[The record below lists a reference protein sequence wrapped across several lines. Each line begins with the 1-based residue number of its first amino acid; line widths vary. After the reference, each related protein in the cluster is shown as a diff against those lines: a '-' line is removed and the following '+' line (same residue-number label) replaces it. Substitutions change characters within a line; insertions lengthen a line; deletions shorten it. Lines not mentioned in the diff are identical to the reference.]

1 VLRGALWGVGAAGLL
16 VPRLET
22 PQQLLVFGAGALC
35 GALAGLRWP
44 GAESLRH
51 PWLAAAAAL
60 AGVAMTRLAEPT
72 FFLLVPLVAAS
83 VAWPLGGPPPEEK
96 PLPRYVVPAIFLAA
110 AAVFFAQSAHR
121 HWTFGSGSRDLGLFY
136 QTHWLI
142 AHGWPLLNTVMG
154 MPVFADHMTFDDFLV
169 APLLRV
175 HDSAA
180 TLLFVQAVAVAS
192 AVFPLYDAARRLTGR
207 PRGALALPL
216 AWVLAPDVHMGV
228 MFDYNQTP
236 FASALLAWTAW
247 ALLFR
252 GVVAVALTVTLTCAA
267 KGNFCLY
274 VAVLALVLSWRG
286 VARLR
291 AAAVAGAAL
300 TLFAVEIAVLAPW
313 YREGGFRH
321 WEYEDLGAGP
331 SEIAT
336 SIVTRPHQAVA
347 LAVDD
352 PRKRRGLLQPVVTA
366 GFLPCADPLTLALL
380 VPNWAERFLSSHRTR
395 WWGYYYGMPAV
406 ATALVGAALGWA
418 RLRAARRDG
427 RRLPAYLVGCVI
439 LTAVCPPYTTHDGDR
454 RDILLRWDRAYASP
468 PEDVRTQRAAV
479 AFIGKDPRLKVA
491 AQYHLLP
498 HLAGR
503 PEIYELTRAAEADVV
518 ALQLNGG
525 TWPEGRPSW
534 RRRVRETWDT
544 GLFHVGFCQGRTV
557 VLYRG
562 RQPGVECPVFAD
574 LLRRP

>member
-16 VPRLET
+16 VARLDT
-22 PQQLLVFGAGALC
+22 PQQVLVLGAGALA
-35 GALAGLRWP
+35 GALASLRWP
-44 GAESLRH
+44 AAESLRH
-51 PWLAAAAAL
+51 PWVAAAAAL

-83 VAWPLGGPPPEEK
+83 VAWPLSEPPADEKPPP
-96 PLPRYVVPAIFLAA
+96 RWVVPALFVGA

-136 QTHWLI
+136 QTHWLM
-142 AHGWPLLNTVMG
+142 AHGWPLVNTVMG

-169 APLLRV
+169 APLLHL

-180 TLLFVQAVAVAS
+180 TLLFVQAVAVSS
-192 AVFPLYDAARRLTGR
+192 AVFPLHDIARRLTGR

-216 AWVLAPDVHMGV
+216 AWIFAPDVHMGV

-236 FASALLAWTAW
+236 FASALLVWTAW

-252 GVVAVALTVTLTCAA
+252 GPIAVAATVALTCAA
-267 KGNFCLY
+267 KSNFCLY
-274 VAVLALVLSWRG
+274 VAVLALALSWRG
-286 VARLR
+286 VSRRR

-300 TLFAVEIAVLAPW
+300 ALFVVEIAVLYPW

-321 WEYEDLGAGP
+321 WEYEELGSSPG
-331 SEIAT
+331 EIA
-336 SIVTRPHQAVA
+336 SAVVTRPHQAVT
-347 LAVDD
+347 LVVDE
-352 PRKRRGLLQPVVTA
+352 PRKRRGLLQPLLTA
-366 GFLPCADPLTLALL
+366 GFLPCADPLTLALQL
-380 VPNWAERFLSSHRTR
+380 PNWAERFLSTHRTR

-418 RLRAARRDG
+418 RLRAAGRDS
-427 RRLPAYLVGCVI
+427 RALPAYLVGCVL
-439 LTAVCPPYTTHDGDR
+439 LTALFPPYVTHDGDR
-454 RDILLRWDRAYASP
+454 RDILLRWNRAYASA

-479 AFIGKDPRLKVA
+479 AFIGRDPRLKVA

-503 PEIYELTRAAEADVV
+503 PEIYELSRALDADVV

-525 TWPEGRPSW
+525 TWPDGRPSW
-534 RRRVRETWDT
+534 KRRVREIVDT
-544 GLFHVGFCQGRTV
+544 GLFHVAFCQGQTA

-562 RQPGVECPVFAD
+562 REPGVPCPALEQ
-574 LLRRP
+574 LLAGP